1 MKLNRR
7 HFLLTGAPAAAAGFS
22 LLHASPTLLAQTAGH
37 PAPAPAAPIP
47 ASPITDRTVALVGD
61 AVPITPQGRIQQL
74 AHRLERSPNATDVY
88 LANGAVQQ
96 LEAAMATAVGK
107 EDAAFLPT
115 GTLANNLGIRLLA
128 GENRHVL
135 VQEQSHLYRDESD
148 AAQTLSGLNL
158 VPLGYDKPA
167 PTYDEIAAAI
177 DAAENGRFPVK
188 VGAISLE
195 SPVRRQDGASI
206 PFAELERI
214 STLARQKNIGMHWD
228 GARSFLL
235 TGTPDFDLRR
245 TATLFDTVY
254 VSLYKYLGAPYG
266 AVLCGKKDLVARAR
280 DMRHVYGGMIYQG
293 WQAAVPALDA
303 LPGFADRFLQA
314 RAHFD
319 TLLNGLQAAGGFTI
333 APVPNGSN
341 ITHVQVSPER
351 LHGLEA
357 RLAAADI
364 RAHIAP
370 DGAMPLFINESILR
384 RPPQDLLHPFLG

>member
-7 HFLLTGAPAAAAGFS
+7 HFLTSAPAAAAGLG
-22 LLHASPTLLAQTAGH
+22 LLHNSPALLAQTGSQTQ
-37 PAPAPAAPIP
+37 APA
-47 ASPITDRTVALVGD
+47 ITDRTVALIGD
-61 AVPITPQGRIQQL
+61 AVPITALGRTRQL
-74 AHRLERSPNATDVY
+74 AQLLEKTPNVTDIY
-88 LANGAVQQ
+88 LANGAVHE
-96 LEAAMATAVGK
+96 LEATIAAMLGK

-115 GTLANNLGIRLLA
+115 GTLANNLAIRLLS
-128 GENRHVL
+128 GENHHVL
-135 VQEQSHLYRDESD
+135 VQEQSHLYLDESD
-148 AAQTLSGLNL
+148 SAEMLSGLNL
-158 VPLGYDKPA
+158 VPLGPGKAA
-167 PTYDEIAAAI
+167 PTYDEVLTAI
-177 DAAENGRFPVK
+177 DTAEKGRFAVK

-214 STLARQKNIGMHWD
+214 STLAKERNIGMHWD

-235 TGTPDFDLRR
+235 SGTPGFDLRR
-245 TATLFDTVY
+245 TAALFDTVY

-266 AVLCGKKDLVARAR
+266 AVLCGKKELVARAR
-280 DMRHVYGGMIYQG
+280 DLRHIYGGMIYQG

-303 LPGFADRFLQA
+303 LPGFTDRFLQS

-319 TLLNGLQAAGGFTI
+319 VLLTGLQSAGGFTI
-333 APVPNGSN
+333 TPVPNGSN

-370 DGAMPLFINESILR
+370 GGAMALSINESILR
-384 RPPQDLLHPFLG
+384 RSPQELLHAFLA

>member
-7 HFLLTGAPAAAAGFS
+7 HFLLTGAPAAAAGLS
-22 LLHASPTLLAQTAGH
+22 LLHHSTTLLAQATGH
-37 PAPAPAAPIP
+37 PAPAAPI
-47 ASPITDRTVALVGD
+47 TERTISLVGD
-61 AVPITPQGRIQQL
+61 AVPITPQGRTQHL
-74 AHRLERSPNATDVY
+74 AHLLERSPNPTDVY
-88 LANGAVQQ
+88 LANGAVQE
-96 LEAAMATAVGK
+96 LEAAMAAALGK
-107 EDAAFLPT
+107 QDAAFLPT

-158 VPLGYDKPA
+158 VPLGYNKAA
-167 PTYDEIAAAI
+167 PSYDEIAAAI

-206 PFAELERI
+206 PYAELERI
-214 STLARQKNIGMHWD
+214 ATLAKQKNIGMHWD

-235 TGTPDFDLRR
+235 TGTPNFDPRR
-245 TATLFDTVY
+245 TAALFDTVY

-266 AVLCGKKDLVARAR
+266 AVLAGNKDLVAKAR
-280 DMRHVYGGMIYQG
+280 ELRHVYGGMIYQG
-293 WQAAVPALDA
+293 WQAALPALDA
-303 LPGFADRFLQA
+303 LPGFSDRFLQA
-314 RAHFD
+314 RANFEQ
-319 TLLNGLQAAGGFTI
+319 LLTGLQAAGGFT
-333 APVPNGSN
+333 VTRVENGSN
-341 ITHVQVSPER
+341 IDHVQIAPER
-351 LHGLEA
+351 LAGLEA

-370 DGAMPLFINESILR
+370 DGLMSIYINESILR
-384 RPPQDLLHPFLG
+384 RPPQEVVHAFVG